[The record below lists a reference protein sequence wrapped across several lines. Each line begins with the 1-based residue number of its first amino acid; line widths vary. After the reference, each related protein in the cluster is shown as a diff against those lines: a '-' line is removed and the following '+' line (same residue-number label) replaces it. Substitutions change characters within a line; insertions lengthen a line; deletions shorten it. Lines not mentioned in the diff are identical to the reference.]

1 MKYLG
6 RAALAV
12 LGMVAL
18 TTSST
23 AAVVCNDEG
32 DCWRT
37 ADRLDYPPNVG
48 ISIYDDDYD
57 IGPKHR
63 WREAGKGRGYY
74 RGGVWIGF

>member
-1 MKYLG
+1 MKTVFASLVVAG
-6 RAALAV
+6 GAALLPVSA
-12 LGMVAL
+12 
-18 TTSST
+18 S

-37 ADRLDYPPNVG
+37 TERLDYPPNVG

-74 RGGVWIGF
+74 RGGAWVGF